1 MPEGKDKEKDQAFFH
16 IADDWIIGNDA
27 CRGPWSVDAC
37 HAGPVTG
44 TIARAVEAAVS
55 AKQLVRLTIS
65 FQRPIP
71 MAGFRIAAKLER
83 DGRAATTA
91 SAELRDR
98 SGRIC
103 AVGSSLHLAT
113 NSFAPFPTQTIPHPV
128 FADARMGGFPVQRPL
143 HDLPFFGAGIEAAY
157 PPGETSEPGP
167 TTVWMR
173 TLPLFGDEEPSPFQ
187 TLCPIAD
194 CGNGIARNAEFSV
207 ASFVNADLT
216 VLAYRLPESKW
227 LASSAMSFWEPT
239 GIGMSQATLFDARGS
254 LGVALQT
261 LIIRPTS

>member
-1 MPEGKDKEKDQAFFH
+1 MPERKDKAFFH
-16 IADDWIIGNDA
+16 IADDWIVANDA
-27 CRGPWSVDAC
+27 CRGPWSIDAC

-44 TIARAVEAAVS
+44 TIARAVEMAVPG
-55 AKQLVRLTIS
+55 KQLVRLTLS

-103 AVGSSLHLAT
+103 AVASSMHLA
-113 NSFAPFPTQTIPHPV
+113 SYAPTEFPTPSIPHPV
-128 FADARMGGFPVQRPL
+128 FADARKGEFPVQRPL
-143 HDLPFFGAGIEAAY
+143 HDLPFFGFGIEAAY
-157 PPGETSEPGP
+157 PPGETGAPGP
-167 TTVWMR
+167 TTIWMR
-173 TLPLFGDEEPSPFQ
+173 TLPLFDDEDPSPFQ

-227 LASSAMSFWEPT
+227 LASSAISFWEPN
-239 GIGMSQATLFDARGS
+239 GIGMSQATLFDARGA

-261 LIIRPTS
+261 LIVRPTT

>member
-1 MPEGKDKEKDQAFFH
+1 
-16 IADDWIIGNDA
+16 
-27 CRGPWSVDAC
+27 VDAC